1 MRSVISERTRSR
13 CGWLAWAR
21 CSVLVEHKLNTPA
34 GLKAEVRPQRNLA
47 CHWACLSAC
56 HSAMFDCSIVPSS

>member
-13 CGWLAWAR
+13 CGWLG
-21 CSVLVEHKLNTPA
+21 SLLVEHKLNTPA

-47 CHWACLSAC
+47 CHWARLSAC